1 MSDMTQQMME
11 RLATQRASRRERSK
25 ALWEMSA
32 EERQAAMWAGKLTWG
47 QLFEW
52 AKRAPREVPL
62 IDGEFAFIAIYTPEV
77 AEAPERDT
85 RQRDA

>member
-1 MSDMTQQMME
+1 MTDMTEQMME
-11 RLATQRASRRERSK
+11 RLAAQRASRRERSK

-77 AEAPERDT
+77 AEAHERNAKQHDS
-85 RQRDA
+85 

>member
-11 RLATQRASRRERSK
+11 RLAAQRASRRERSK

-52 AKRAPREVPL
+52 AKLAPREVPQ

-77 AEAPERDT
+77 AEAHERDVK
-85 RQRDA
+85 RHEP